1 MSNQNCKD
9 YINNVY
15 QPYSRYVPSVKAYNS
30 DSSNWMGGKIE
41 GFNQENNSNYV
52 APIQYDP
59 KLGAYYNE
67 RPNWMGGETEDLS
80 QAMSDYIFQPVNFR

>member
-1 MSNQNCKD
+1 MPIKKD

-15 QPYSRYVPSVKAYNS
+15 QDHSRYGTSIS
-30 DSSNWMGGKIE
+30 DSSKWIGEKME
-41 GFNQENNSNYV
+41 CFNQESNSNYV

-67 RPNWMGGETEDLS
+67 RSNWIGGKTEGLS
-80 QAMSDYIFQPVNFR
+80 QAMSNYIFQPVNFR